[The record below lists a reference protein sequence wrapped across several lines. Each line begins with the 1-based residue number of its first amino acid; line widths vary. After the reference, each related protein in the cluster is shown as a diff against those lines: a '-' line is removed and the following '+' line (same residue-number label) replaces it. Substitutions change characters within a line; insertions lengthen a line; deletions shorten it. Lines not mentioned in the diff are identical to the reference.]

1 MKEWVPLLQTLSWI
15 GLIIIGTRTF
25 SAQLISLFYS
35 ILLRIAAGSSFKAGP
50 ELGDDLHRLQII
62 DQNKPRKDKGIGKWK
77 IERNEIYKKNQG
89 IFLIHVIQPLNK
101 RTQLYDIFI

>member
-1 MKEWVPLLQTLSWI
+1 MGSTPTNTVMDRTDYHWNS
-15 GLIIIGTRTF
+15 TF
-25 SAQLISLFYS
+25 SAQLISLFES
-35 ILLRIAAGSSFKAGP
+35 IRLRIAAGSSFKAGP

-89 IFLIHVIQPLNK
+89 IFLTHVI
-101 RTQLYDIFI
+101 

>member
-1 MKEWVPLLQTLSWI
+1 MGSTPTNTVMD
-15 GLIIIGTRTF
+15 RTDYHWNAF
-25 SAQLISLFYS
+25 SAQLISLFEA
-35 ILLRIAAGSSFKAGP
+35 IRLRIAAGSSFKAGP

-89 IFLIHVIQPLNK
+89 IFLTHVI
-101 RTQLYDIFI
+101 